1 MIRQNLTCKKFFLA
15 VVLSFFVFS
24 LIAAD
29 RYSIATGRWD
39 QTSTWSTTSGGP
51 GGASVPG
58 AGDNVYI
65 EGGYSVRISNA
76 AATCANLSISAGS
89 TLDARGQN
97 LTVGGTTIVN
107 GTLSFTQ
114 NAGGTKTFTGL
125 VTVNG
130 SWTNTINS
138 PVYFRGG
145 ISNNGT
151 FTAGT
156 GTYTFNTN
164 NQTISG
170 TFSISAITVTGVVL
184 TNNATLTVTASLGG
198 TGGITQGVNAQL
210 NIGGS
215 SPIATLTASNS
226 GNTVNFS
233 GANQSV
239 NSSSYYNLTIS
250 GSGNKTLTGNTSVD
264 GTLTLTAGT
273 LTVGA
278 NQITL
283 NGPAIA
289 GTPANLAT
297 SNSSSLSLG
306 GSSAGVF
313 VPSSVANLNN
323 LTINNIN
330 GVTLNS
336 NIILASGGVLTLSN
350 GILQAGTNT
359 LRVSN
364 TNPSS
369 AIVWTSGSFINVTTG
384 SLERVLAPNLTGT
397 GNNYLFPIGE
407 GDVFKGINLRDVNTG
422 STGPVLKASVSATG
436 ALTGDGITIG
446 AVDPRCWSLIN
457 TNGGN
462 FTSARIELYE
472 SDLDATKII
481 GMSAAVAGNY
491 SGIGGSIEPLS
502 ILSPVVFNP
511 GPYFCI
517 GTLLNTY
524 YSYQTGDWNIT
535 ETWTTDPSGT
545 LQIGSTVPGTNDK
558 VVILT
563 GRTVSLSDDVTTSG
577 LDISIDEGGFLDQTS
592 RRFTNALSAI
602 RGKGTLKLAS
612 VNFPSATI
620 NTFVDPGGG
629 TTEYNNPVNFILPA
643 SQNIYNNLTINT
655 SGSVATQL
663 GNLTLNGNLYIKTGT
678 IKINDNTSTAKLI
691 LSINGNVT
699 VDNGA
704 FISVGNGVTNT
715 AIGGTGG
722 TAPFLNYYTNF
733 HTVIIK
739 GDFTNNGTVNFTNLP
754 YPVYNAFPPT
764 VAGAT
769 SGAASVYFQGA
780 HDNNLI
786 CNGITNFYNLIIDKG
801 TDQTYK
807 LNVNSTS
814 YSNFRLSGANTL
826 EVDGGTVTGN
836 PDVRKALWIRNGT
849 LVLTGQ
855 LIIPSLTEGTTGA
868 SDYYIPSNGA
878 LIIEGVD
885 VAILSTADNYQEINA
900 GYSVSAPDNA
910 TIGITTGGA
919 SALVIFGKLQIDEG
933 YLSTR
938 ESAGIIT
945 SSAASGQVVINGGTL
960 DAKQFLSATGSASY
974 TQSGGLL
981 ILRGRFR
988 RIPVSYATVADIT
1001 DVTTA
1006 TLNTTRAI
1014 SSTNAG
1020 YGTFNLENTGNIYAV
1035 SGGTICI
1042 YDVTGTGAAEQK
1054 AFDVKSSSANINV
1067 TNGTLEIVP
1076 VTGTGQ
1082 PDPASYLIF
1091 SNAPLGNLS
1100 VNRISSTAVV
1110 RLSTQLDVLND
1121 LSLISGDLAS
1131 NNLDISIGGDFLVEN
1146 GTTYTAGSNT
1156 TTLNGTG
1163 DQIFTYN
1170 PGLPLSLSKL
1180 TIDKPA
1186 GKKVTL
1192 TGSQNVLNVTDNFRL
1207 VLGTFDLGS
1216 KTMNVSRDVYNS
1228 GVFTGTGKITLNGT
1242 LAQTIDG
1249 AGIFE
1254 NIELNNTN
1262 ASPAPVTLSANMTIN
1277 GALTLSQD
1285 KLFNI
1290 GTYNLLLNS
1299 SASVVNVG
1307 SSRYVQTAGN
1317 AGDGGLTRVYSSSSM
1332 SFTFPVGAP
1341 TITPLRAV
1349 KYTPATIG
1357 FSASPS
1363 VFGSVTVIPVGYEH
1377 PATTINGQSLTYFW
1391 RIKSAG
1397 FTGIAPG
1404 TVTHSFIYD
1413 QNDVA
1418 GTEINYIPSL
1428 YNRTSYT
1435 WNNGLSANINTTTN
1449 TISDWATPTNSTDF
1463 LDGDYT
1469 AGDACFGVP
1478 IIYYSRQSGIWST
1491 LATWSLT
1498 GHTVDNPPA
1507 TSPGANDIVIIG
1519 DNDSIYLSNEIP
1531 PLPVN
1536 DNNPAGSYY
1545 QRNKAVASCATLQ
1558 IEAGSVLDVQNNPGC
1573 NFGSVITHP
1582 NGNGKIRLT
1591 TRDASNFDSP
1601 EPFVYPGGDYSE
1613 FNTNSGISE
1622 FYTINPQSGTYFIL
1636 PSNANS
1642 YGTVIL
1648 TPLRGSNIILPNIP
1662 SLTIYGDLICN
1673 GSDAD
1678 AWLAMTWIGE
1688 YGIIV
1693 EKTVYVKGDLRV
1705 LGGAFG
1711 WYQNVNTAQNIIVDG
1726 DVIVG
1731 QFSCI
1736 DDWGGANNQSISIG
1750 GSLIN
1755 DANGLL
1761 NGVSTRAWCRFTNIP
1776 VTFFGN
1782 NSSSIA
1788 NTTGTPST
1796 TFGHVTV
1803 NKGDSQTTT
1812 LNCNIAGT
1820 LTTPNDNWLTLVNGT
1835 FIYNRTGNFNISRG
1849 TDFIIP
1855 STSGLTIN
1863 TPSNVYIANIAA
1875 NNKTLYLNGRLTILN
1890 GGGNVYIGP
1899 AGNTANNADIEYAG
1913 SGASA
1918 LEVQGGNLFV
1928 TGQIRRAL
1936 ATTNGILSYG
1946 QSGGNVVI
1954 YGNNASAA
1962 KAKLEIINEGSAF
1975 TMTGGT
1981 ITIVRGGGTTYGDL
1995 YLRPT
2000 TSSVTG
2006 GTILFTQTP
2015 VSGPVIDANQTYLA
2029 DASISLNNLTIT
2041 GKTAATQRDASL
2053 TLMISPLVLNG
2064 ALTISN
2070 GRSTLNS
2077 NNLNISIKGDLNNS
2091 GTYNYGTNLT
2101 TFNGGT
2107 QNISGSSV
2115 TDFYDLTVSP
2125 LTSLTVN
2132 NSFSI
2137 YRNLTISSGI
2147 LVLTDNL
2154 AVVLGNLIN
2163 NGSYTDNNTTGGIS
2177 LNGTLQQQVSG
2188 TGSFGR
2194 LEISNSSGARLNNDI
2209 TLQNNLVMNL
2219 GILDINI
2226 FQLTL
2231 GQNSL
2236 INGAPFGVTKM
2247 IRSDGVTSCFGV
2259 RKFFTASPQTFT
2271 FPVGVAGKYTPV
2283 IYTILASSTVGSIK
2297 VNPIDNYHPSV
2308 TDPPNVLKYYW
2319 QIESAGISGF
2329 NANVVTEYMQ
2339 EDVFGTESDYVAAR
2353 LEQPGNY
2360 WYEALP
2366 GPSTDNVD
2374 ETNNQITFTFTS
2386 ASNLNGDYT
2395 AGNNLAIPGEV
2406 PTYQSNK
2413 NGNWSDVSIWTPVNT
2428 IIPCPSGGPSGAFV
2442 IVDHIVTIDINRVS
2456 PYSTLINDK
2465 LRVVNPTFGHN
2476 LGYVSGNGTIYLE
2489 AGNLPGGNYSGFT
2502 DCSGN
2507 GTIEYGGSGTYTI
2520 IATQFNS
2527 LPNMLFT
2534 GTGSRILPSKDLT
2547 ICKSLVIDG
2556 PLLDNGVNNRKLII
2570 NGSIERYNS
2579 GAFASGTGA
2588 SPASTVSFAGS
2599 SVQTIGGPTGDFAGD
2614 NKFNNLEIN
2623 NPAGIILGT
2632 GSLTEINNELLLTN
2646 GIITTGSSNS
2656 LVLLN
2661 TSSSVV
2667 LPEGGTSSSFVNGPL
2682 IKQIV
2687 NGDTFLYPIGKGL
2700 IKGHNLTLT
2709 SSAGSTIPWTAEFFT
2724 PNPTSAF
2731 LTSPLVVANSQEYW
2745 SLYTNSGSRAK
2756 IKLGWDPTSDLT
2768 PLMTENGL
2776 PDMRV
2781 AEYIS
2786 GSWNE
2791 LASTA
2796 SGDIN
2801 TGDVITD
2808 NKINIS
2814 TIPLNFTIASVAPA
2828 RARASFTSGAP
2839 VCGTAGIP
2847 VSFTSSN
2854 PISLNYT
2861 LDYTIDG
2868 VPQPTVDI
2876 TSLPYTLPTSVPG
2889 SYQLTAFTYNN
2900 GLNTGVVNGNVVNVY
2915 AEPTIASAGPD
2926 QPLCGVS
2933 GTILAGN
2940 DPAPYNGLWTVI
2952 SGSGG
2957 TIINSTEYNSIFTGV
2972 LGESYTLRWTISNVT
2987 CTSSDDVVVSFPVA
3001 ASIPSNFISAPTQV
3015 FQGSGGYVYTVLNVP
3030 GNTYNWTYSGTGQT
3044 IIGTGNSVTIDFGPD
3059 ATSGTLSVTASNSCG
3074 TSLPRTVD
3082 ITVSTLTWTGAVS
3095 TDWNSA
3101 DNWSGNLIPILTM
3114 PALIPDVPNKPVL
3127 STGAAGTVN
3136 NLTITSGSSLTIA
3149 GNTFQISGSISNN
3162 GTLDATD
3169 GTIEMNGLSAQ
3180 VIGSSVFSGNTI
3192 KNLTISN
3199 SSGVSLQ
3206 GPLNVT
3212 GIVRIQSGNLVSD
3225 GFLTLASSAS
3235 ATALVDGSGTGSISG
3250 NVVMQR
3256 YLPSAFGYRYLSSSF
3271 QSATVN
3277 EFGDEIDLA
3286 ASFPLFYRYNESS
3299 TTSGWVTYTTS
3310 TDPLNPMEGYA
3321 GNFGSSAVPLIA
3333 DITGVVN
3340 NGPLSITLYNNNNTY
3355 TKGFNLIGN
3364 PYPSPIDW
3372 IAPSGWTKTNIDNA
3386 LYYFKASPT
3395 DEFGGKYSTWVN
3407 GVSSDD
3413 TVSNIIPSMQGFFIH
3428 ITDGPPWPVTGSL
3441 TLNNDARITDLTH
3454 IFAKSGEKNP
3464 VSLLRLGA
3472 TFGDN
3477 PDSTDPTVIYFDE
3490 KASSGFDGQL
3500 DALKLMNTDYY
3511 IPSFYSIGTDGK
3523 KLSINALPESP
3534 ENLCTI
3540 PLGLKSYIDG
3550 YIVFRIIDSGEELSG
3565 KRIYITDVASDTE
3578 YDLLDN
3584 KEYRVYLKAGE
3595 YKDRFYLN
3603 LSSVATEIPETGS
3616 DESFT
3621 VYSLNGIIKTFANT
3635 AQISD
3640 GVLTVY
3646 NLAGQVL
3653 FVERNIEAGY
3663 NEFNPG
3669 LKDGIYI
3676 VTFTSGNY
3684 RVSKKVIIQN

>member
-1 MIRQNLTCKKFFLA
+1 MIRPDLTCKKFFLA
-15 VVLSFFVFS
+15 VVLSFSVIS

-39 QTSTWSTTSGGP
+39 QTNTWSATSGGP

-58 AGDNVYI
+58 AVDNVYI

-76 AATCANLSISAGS
+76 AASCSNLSITAGS

-97 LTVGGTTIVN
+97 LTVGGTTVVN
-107 GTLSFTQ
+107 GTLTFTQ

-145 ISNNGT
+145 VTNNGT

-170 TFSISAITVTGVVL
+170 TLSIPSITVTGVTL
-184 TNNATLTVTASLGG
+184 TNNGVLTITTSLGG
-198 TGGITQGVNAQL
+198 TGGLTQEVDAQL

-215 SPIATLTASNS
+215 SPITTLTASNS

-239 NSSSYYNLTIS
+239 KQSSYYNLTIS

-264 GTLTLTAGT
+264 GILTLTAGT
-273 LTVGA
+273 LTIGA
-278 NQITL
+278 NRITL

-289 GTPANLAT
+289 GTPGNLAT
-297 SNSSSLSLG
+297 SNTSSLSFG

-313 VPSSVANLNN
+313 IPSSVANLNN

-350 GILQAGTNT
+350 GILQTGTYT

-369 AIVWTSGSFINVTTG
+369 AIVWTSGSFMNVTTG
-384 SLERVLAPNLTGT
+384 SLERVLAPNLSGT
-397 GNNYLFPIGE
+397 GNDYLFPVGE

-422 STGPVLKASVSATG
+422 STGPILKASVSPTG
-436 ALTGDGITIG
+436 AMTGDGITIG
-446 AVDPRCWSLIN
+446 AVDPRHWSLIN
-457 TNGGN
+457 TNSGN
-462 FTSARIELYE
+462 FTSAIIELYE
-472 SDLDATKII
+472 SGLDATKII
-481 GMSAAVAGNY
+481 GMSAAVSGNY
-491 SGIGGSIEPLS
+491 AGIGGSIGPSS
-502 ILSPVVFNP
+502 IVSPVVFNP

-524 YSYQTGDWNIT
+524 YSYQTGDWNIP
-535 ETWTTDPSGT
+535 ETWTSDPSGT
-545 LQIGSTVPGTNDK
+545 LQTGTTVPGTNDK
-558 VVILT
+558 VIILT
-563 GRTVSLSDDVTTSG
+563 GRTVSLSDDITISG
-577 LDISIDEGGFLDQTS
+577 LDISIDEGGFLDQTGK
-592 RRFTNALSAI
+592 RFINALSAL

-612 VNFPSATI
+612 MNFPSATI

-629 TTEYNNPVNFILPA
+629 TVEYNNPVNFTLPP
-643 SQNIYNNLTINT
+643 SQNIYNNLIINT

-663 GNLTLNGNLYIKTGT
+663 GNLTLSGNLYVKTGT
-678 IKINDNTSTAKLI
+678 LKINDNTSTVKLT
-691 LSINGNVT
+691 LAVNGSVT

-704 FISVGNGVTNT
+704 YISIGNGVTNT

-722 TAPFLNYYTNF
+722 AAPFLNYYTNF
-733 HTVIIK
+733 HTIIVS

-764 VAGAT
+764 SAGAT

-780 HDNNLI
+780 HDNTLI

-801 TDQTYK
+801 TDQTFK

-814 YSNFRLSGANTL
+814 YSNFRISGANTL
-826 EVDGGTVTGN
+826 EVDGGIVTGN
-836 PDVRKALWIRNGT
+836 PDLRKALWIRNGT
-849 LVLTGQ
+849 LVLSGQ
-855 LIIPSLTEGTTGA
+855 LIIPSLSEGTVGA

-878 LIIEGVD
+878 LIIDGVD
-885 VAILSTADNYQEINA
+885 VAILSTADNYQEVNTA
-900 GYSVSAPDNA
+900 YAVSAPDNA
-910 TIGITTGGA
+910 AIGVTTGGA
-919 SALVIFGKLQIDEG
+919 SSLAVFGKLQINEG

-938 ESAGIIT
+938 ESGGIIT
-945 SSAASGQVVINGGTL
+945 SSVASGQIVINGGTL

-974 TQSGGLL
+974 TQSGGLVT
-981 ILRGRFR
+981 LRGRFR

-1001 DVTTA
+1001 DITTA
-1006 TLNTTRAI
+1006 TLNTTRSL

-1035 SGGTICI
+1035 SGGTIRI
-1042 YDVTGTGAAEQK
+1042 YDVTGTGVTEQK
-1054 AFDVKSSSANINV
+1054 AFDVKSSAANINV
-1067 TNGTLEIVP
+1067 TNGTLEIAP

-1082 PDPASYLIF
+1082 PDPAGYLIF

-1100 VNRISSTAVV
+1100 VNRISSTAIVG
-1110 RLSTQLDVLND
+1110 LSTQLDVLND
-1121 LSLISGDLAS
+1121 LFLISGDLSS
-1131 NNLDISIGGDFLVEN
+1131 NNLNLSIGGDFTVEN
-1146 GTTYTAGSNT
+1146 GTTYAAGSNT

-1163 DQIFTYN
+1163 DQIFTCN
-1170 PGLPLSLSKL
+1170 LGVPLSLSKL

-1192 TGSQNVLNVTDNFRL
+1192 AGAQNLLNVADNFRL
-1207 VLGTFDLGS
+1207 VLATFDLGS

-1228 GVFTGTGKITLNGT
+1228 GILTGTGKITLNGT
-1242 LAQTIDG
+1242 LTQTIDG
-1249 AGIFE
+1249 AGTFE

-1262 ASPAPVTLSANMTIN
+1262 VSPAPVALSANMTIN

-1290 GTYNLLLNS
+1290 GTYNLLLNP
-1299 SASVVNVG
+1299 SASVVNVS
-1307 SSRYVQTAGN
+1307 SSRYVQTGGN
-1317 AGDGGLTRVYSSSSM
+1317 AGDGGITRIYSSSSM
-1332 SFTFPVGAP
+1332 TFTFPVGAP
-1341 TITPLRAV
+1341 TITPVRAV

-1357 FSASPS
+1357 FSAPPS
-1363 VFGSVTVIPVGYEH
+1363 VFGSVTIIPVGYEH
-1377 PATTINGQSLTYFW
+1377 PATTVNGQSLTYFW

-1404 TVTHSFIYD
+1404 TITHSFIYD
-1413 QNDVA
+1413 QIDVS
-1418 GTEINYIPSL
+1418 GTESNYIPSL

-1435 WNNGLSANINTTTN
+1435 WNNGLPANINNATN
-1449 TISDWATPTNSTDF
+1449 TISDWTAPTNSTDF

-1469 AGDACFGVP
+1469 AGDACFGTP
-1478 IIYYSRQSGIWST
+1478 GIYYSRQSGIWST
-1491 LATWSLT
+1491 PATWSLT
-1498 GHTVDNPPA
+1498 GHTTDNPP
-1507 TSPGANDIVIIG
+1507 TVPPGTNDIVIIG
-1519 DNDSIYLSNEIP
+1519 DNDSIYLSSEIP

-1545 QRNKAVASCATLQ
+1545 QRNKAVVSCATLQ

-1573 NFGSVITHP
+1573 NFGSVITHT

-1591 TRDASNFDSP
+1591 TRDATNFDSP
-1601 EPFVYPGGDYSE
+1601 EPFLYPGGDFTE

-1636 PSNANS
+1636 PSNTNS

-1662 SLTIYGDLICN
+1662 SMTIYGDLICN

-1688 YGIIV
+1688 YGAIV

-1711 WYQNVNTAQNIIVDG
+1711 WYQNANTAQNIIIDG

-1731 QFSCI
+1731 QLSCI
-1736 DDWGGANNQSISIG
+1736 DDWGGANNQSIAIG

-1776 VTFFGN
+1776 VTFFGS
-1782 NSSSIA
+1782 NSSSIT
-1788 NTTGTPST
+1788 NTIGTPST
-1796 TFGHVTV
+1796 TFGRVTV
-1803 NKGDSQTTT
+1803 NKGDSQAAT
-1812 LNCNIAGT
+1812 LTCNIAGT
-1820 LTTPNDNWLTLVNGT
+1820 LTTPTDNWLTLVNGT
-1835 FIYNRTGNFNISRG
+1835 FIYSRTGNFNISRG

-1863 TPSNVYIANIAA
+1863 TPSNVYIANNAA
-1875 NNKTLYLNGRLTILN
+1875 NNETLYLNGRLTILN

-1899 AGNTANNADIEYAG
+1899 AGNTANNADIEYSG

-1918 LEVQGGNLFV
+1918 LEVQGGILFV
-1928 TGQIRRAL
+1928 TGQIRRPVT
-1936 ATTNGILSYG
+1936 TTNGILAYS
-1946 QSGGNVVI
+1946 QSGGNVII
-1954 YGNNASAA
+1954 YGNNASAI
-1962 KAKLEIINEGSAF
+1962 KAKLEIINDGSAF

-2000 TSSVTG
+2000 ISSVTG
-2006 GTILFTQTP
+2006 GSIVFTQTP
-2015 VSGPVIDANQTYLA
+2015 AAGPVIDANQTYLA
-2029 DASISLNNLTIT
+2029 DADISLNNLTIT
-2041 GKTAATQRDASL
+2041 GKTTGTQRNATL
-2053 TLMISPLVLNG
+2053 TLMVSPLDLNG
-2064 ALTISN
+2064 SLSITN
-2070 GRSTLNS
+2070 GRSTLSS
-2077 NNLNISIKGDLNNS
+2077 NNLNISIKGDLTNN

-2107 QNISGSSV
+2107 QTISGSSV
-2115 TDFYDLTVSP
+2115 TDFYDLMVSP

-2132 NSFSI
+2132 NSFTI
-2137 YRNLTISSGI
+2137 NRNLTISCGI
-2147 LVLTDNL
+2147 LVLADNL
-2154 AVVLGNLIN
+2154 AAVLGNLVN
-2163 NGSYTDNNTTGGIS
+2163 NGSYTDNNTAGGIS

-2194 LEISNSSGARLNNDI
+2194 LELSNSSGARLNNDI
-2209 TLQNNLVMNL
+2209 TLQNNLVMNT
-2219 GILDINI
+2219 GTLDINI

-2236 INGAPFGVTKM
+2236 IDGASFGVTKM
-2247 IRSDGVTSCFGV
+2247 IKSDGVISCFGV

-2283 IYTILASSTVGSIK
+2283 VYTILTSSTVGSIK
-2297 VNPIDNYHPSV
+2297 VNPIDSYHPSV
-2308 TDPPNVLKYYW
+2308 TDPSNVLSYYW

-2329 NANVVTEYMQ
+2329 DANVVMEYRQ
-2339 EDVFGTESDYVAAR
+2339 EDVSGTESDYVAAR

-2374 ETNNQITFTFTS
+2374 ETNNQITFTLNS

-2395 AGNNLAIPGEV
+2395 AGNSLAIPGEV
-2406 PTYQSNK
+2406 PTYQSNR
-2413 NGNWSDVSIWTPVNT
+2413 NGNWSDVTIWTPVNT
-2428 IIPCPSGGPSGAFV
+2428 IVPCPSGGPNGAFV
-2442 IVDHIVTIDINRVS
+2442 IVDHIVTIDVNRVS
-2456 PYSTLINDK
+2456 PYSTLINNR
-2465 LRVVNPTFGHN
+2465 LRVVNPTIGHN

-2489 AGNLPGGNYSGFT
+2489 AGILPGGNYFSFT

-2507 GTIEYGGSGTYTI
+2507 GTIEYGGSGTYTV
-2520 IATQFNS
+2520 IAAQFNS
-2527 LPNMLFT
+2527 LPNMMFT
-2534 GTGSRILPSKDLT
+2534 GTGSRILPNKDLT
-2547 ICKSLVIDG
+2547 ICKRLIIDG
-2556 PLLDNGVNNRKLII
+2556 PILDNSINNRKLII
-2570 NGSIERYNS
+2570 NGSMERYNT
-2579 GAFASGTGA
+2579 GAFSSGIGT

-2599 SVQTIGGPTGDFAGD
+2599 SAQTLGGTTGDFSGS

-2623 NPAGIILGT
+2623 NPAGLILGT
-2632 GSLTEINNELLLTN
+2632 GSLTEVNNELLLTN
-2646 GIITTGSSNS
+2646 GIITTGSSNN
-2656 LVLLN
+2656 LVLLS
-2661 TSSSVV
+2661 TSSSAV
-2667 LPEGGTSSSFVNGPL
+2667 LPEGGTLSSFVNGPL

-2687 NGDTFLYPIGKGL
+2687 NGGTFLYPVGNGST
-2700 IKGHNLTLT
+2700 KGHNFTII

-2731 LTSPLVVANSQEYW
+2731 LTSPLVVANAQEYW

-2756 IKLGWDPTSDLT
+2756 VKIGWDPASDLT

-2786 GSWNE
+2786 SSWNE
-2791 LASTA
+2791 LTSTA
-2796 SGDIN
+2796 SGDVN

-2814 TIPLNFTIASVAPA
+2814 TTPLNFTIASVTPA
-2828 RARASFTSGAP
+2828 KARASFTSGAP

-2847 VSFTSSN
+2847 ISFTSSI

-2861 LDYTIDG
+2861 IDFTING
-2868 VPQPTVDI
+2868 VPQPAIDI
-2876 TSLPYTLPTSVPG
+2876 TSLPFTLPTTVPG

-2900 GLNTGVVNGNVVNVY
+2900 GLNTGVVNATIVNVY
-2915 AEPTIASAGPD
+2915 AEPTTASAGPD
-2926 QPLCGVS
+2926 QSLCGIS
-2933 GTILAGN
+2933 GTVLEGN
-2940 DPAPYNGLWTVI
+2940 DPVPYSGLWTVI

-2957 TIINSTEYNSIFTGV
+2957 TIINSTQYNSIFTGV
-2972 LGESYTLRWTISNVT
+2972 LGESYTLRWTISNVA
-2987 CTSSDDVVVSFPVA
+2987 CISYDDVDVSFPVA
-3001 ASIPSNFISAPTQV
+3001 ASIPSSFISAPTQV

-3030 GNTYNWTYSGTGQT
+3030 GNTYNWSYSGTGHT
-3044 IIGTGNSVTIDFGPD
+3044 IIGTGNSVTIDFGAD
-3059 ATSGTLSVTASNSCG
+3059 AISGTLSVTASNSCG

-3082 ITVSTLTWTGAVS
+3082 ITVSTLTWTGALS

-3101 DNWSGNLIPILTM
+3101 GNWSGNLTPILAM

-3127 STGAAGTVN
+3127 STGAIGTVN
-3136 NLTITSGSSLTIA
+3136 NLTITAGSSLTIA
-3149 GNTFQISGSISNN
+3149 GNIMQISGSITN
-3162 GTLDATD
+3162 GGTIDATG

-3180 VIGSSVFSGNTI
+3180 LIGPSVFSGNTI
-3192 KNLTISN
+3192 KNLTITN

-3212 GIVRIQSGNLVSD
+3212 GIVKIQSGNLASD
-3225 GFLTLASSAS
+3225 GFLTLASSS
-3235 ATALVDGSGTGSISG
+3235 SGTALVDGSVTGSISG

-3256 YLPSAFGYRYLSSSF
+3256 YLPSAFGYKYLSSSF

-3277 EFGDEIDLA
+3277 EFGDEIDLT

-3299 TTSGWVTYTTS
+3299 TTSGWVTYTTPA
-3310 TDPLNPMEGYA
+3310 DPLNPIEGYA
-3321 GNFGSSAVPLIA
+3321 GNFGSSAVPLICRYYRSRKQRA
-3333 DITGVVN
+3333 
-3340 NGPLSITLYNNNNTY
+3340 S
-3355 TKGFNLIGN
+3355 FN
-3364 PYPSPIDW
+3364 
-3372 IAPSGWTKTNIDNA
+3372 
-3386 LYYFKASPT
+3386 
-3395 DEFGGKYSTWVN
+3395 
-3407 GVSSDD
+3407 
-3413 TVSNIIPSMQGFFIH
+3413 H
-3428 ITDGPPWPVTGSL
+3428 IV
-3441 TLNNDARITDLTH
+3441 
-3454 IFAKSGEKNP
+3454 
-3464 VSLLRLGA
+3464 
-3472 TFGDN
+3472 
-3477 PDSTDPTVIYFDE
+3477 
-3490 KASSGFDGQL
+3490 Q
-3500 DALKLMNTDYY
+3500 
-3511 IPSFYSIGTDGK
+3511 
-3523 KLSINALPESP
+3523 
-3534 ENLCTI
+3534 
-3540 PLGLKSYIDG
+3540 
-3550 YIVFRIIDSGEELSG
+3550 
-3565 KRIYITDVASDTE
+3565 
-3578 YDLLDN
+3578 
-3584 KEYRVYLKAGE
+3584 
-3595 YKDRFYLN
+3595 
-3603 LSSVATEIPETGS
+3603 
-3616 DESFT
+3616 
-3621 VYSLNGIIKTFANT
+3621 
-3635 AQISD
+3635 
-3640 GVLTVY
+3640 
-3646 NLAGQVL
+3646 
-3653 FVERNIEAGY
+3653 
-3663 NEFNPG
+3663 
-3669 LKDGIYI
+3669 
-3676 VTFTSGNY
+3676 
-3684 RVSKKVIIQN
+3684 